1 MFCTNCGKKSEGN
14 QKFCTS
20 CGGALSAETKKEKEV
35 PKTQVPLS
43 ASTESSWN
51 VGRIIT
57 ILIILAVV
65 GFGIYGSLDE
75 NSITTNNEGITSFD
89 SGDSEQAIRQFQQA
103 SQEAEGTDT
112 KLNTLK
118 NLGYVY
124 SSEGQYEQALQAF
137 REALT
142 YTSAGSF
149 ENYLVAGEIALLEG
163 KPNAAQISY
172 NKAYELNSND
182 FQINNAL
189 NLFYLDLES
198 VAPNYVNYPK
208 ALTHAQKAFDVSTS
222 DIKNIA
228 TQNLAIAHFFN
239 ENYDRT
245 ISLLSPQGS
254 DPYIAYWLGW
264 SYAIKEDEANAR
276 FYFQRAVDGGVE
288 VEQEVYDYLY
298 SY

>member
-1 MFCTNCGKKSEGN
+1 MFCKNCGNKSEGN

-20 CGGALSAETKKEKEV
+20 CGTPFST
-35 PKTQVPLS
+35 
-43 ASTESSWN
+43 STEKSETIFSKSSPPKPKGSTTGKI
-51 VGRIIT
+51 VGIIV
-57 ILIILAVV
+57 ILVVV
-65 GFGIYGSLDE
+65 GLGIWGSMDDGAIE
-75 NSITTNNEGITSFD
+75 KNNQAISNFD
-89 SGDSEQAIRQFQQA
+89 SGNSEQAIRQFQQA
-103 SQEAEGTDT
+103 SQEATGSDT

-124 SSEGQYEQALQAF
+124 SSEGQYDQALQSF

-142 YTSAGSF
+142 YASEGSF
-149 ENYLVAGEIALLEG
+149 DHYLVSGEIALLEG

-172 NKAYELNSND
+172 NKAYELRPSD

-198 VAPNYVNYPK
+198 VAPYYVNYPK
-208 ALTHAQKAFDVSTS
+208 ALTHAQKAYDVSTS
-222 DIKNIA
+222 DVKNIA

-245 ISLLSPQGS
+245 ISLLSSQSS

-264 SYAIKEDEANAR
+264 SYAAKEDVTNAK

>member
-1 MFCTNCGKKSEGN
+1 MFCKNCGKRSEDS

-20 CGGALSAETKKEKEV
+20 CGTPFSKSAESSEPIFSKSSP
-35 PKTQVPLS
+35 PKAKGSP
-43 ASTESSWN
+43 
-51 VGRIIT
+51 VGKIIGVIV
-57 ILIILAVV
+57 ILIVV
-65 GFGIYGSLDE
+65 GLGIYGSLDE
-75 NSITTNNEGITSFD
+75 ESITTNNEGITSFD

-103 SQEAEGTDT
+103 SQEAVGTDT

-142 YTSAGSF
+142 YTSEGSF
-149 ENYLVAGEIALLEG
+149 ENYLVSGEIALLEG

-172 NKAYELNSND
+172 NKAYELRPSD

-189 NLFYLDLES
+189 NLFYLDLEG
-198 VAPNYVNYPK
+198 VAPYYEDYPK
-208 ALTHAQKAFDVSTS
+208 ALTHAQKAYDVSTS
-222 DIKNIA
+222 DVKNIA

-245 ISLLSPQGS
+245 ISLLSSQGN

-264 SYAIKEDEANAR
+264 SYAAKEDVANAK
-276 FYFQRAVDGGVE
+276 FYFQRTIDGGVE

>member
-1 MFCTNCGKKSEGN
+1 MFCKKCGKKSEGD

-20 CGGALSAETKKEKEV
+20 CGAPFSTSAEKGEPIFSQSSP
-35 PKTQVPLS
+35 PKLKGSP
-43 ASTESSWN
+43 
-51 VGRIIT
+51 VGKIIG
-57 ILIILAVV
+57 IIVILAIV
-65 GFGIYGSLDE
+65 GLGIWGSMDDGAIE
-75 NSITTNNEGITSFD
+75 KNNQAISNFD

-103 SQEAEGTDT
+103 SQEATGSDT

-124 SSEGQYEQALQAF
+124 SSEGQYTQALQSF
-137 REALT
+137 KEALT
-142 YTSAGSF
+142 YASAGSF
-149 ENYLVAGEIALLEG
+149 DHYLVSGEIALLEG

-172 NKAYELNSND
+172 NKAYELSPSD

-222 DIKNIA
+222 DVKNIA

-245 ISLLSPQGS
+245 ISLLSSQSS

-264 SYAIKEDEANAR
+264 SYAIKEDETNAR
-276 FYFQRAVDGGVE
+276 FYFQRAIDGGVE

>member
-1 MFCTNCGKKSEGN
+1 MFCKKCGKKSEGD

-20 CGGALSAETKKEKEV
+20 CGVPFSTSAEKGEPIFSQSSPPN
-35 PKTQVPLS
+35 PKGSPI
-43 ASTESSWN
+43 
-51 VGRIIT
+51 GKIIG
-57 ILIILAVV
+57 IIVILAIV
-65 GFGIYGSLDE
+65 GLGIWGSMDDGAIE
-75 NSITTNNEGITSFD
+75 KNNQAISNFD

-103 SQEAEGTDT
+103 SQEATGSDT

-124 SSEGQYEQALQAF
+124 SSEGQYTQALQSF
-137 REALT
+137 KEALT
-142 YTSAGSF
+142 YANAGSF
-149 ENYLVAGEIALLEG
+149 DHYLVSGEIALLEG

-172 NKAYELNSND
+172 NKAYELSPGD

-189 NLFYLDLES
+189 NSFYLDLES

-208 ALTHAQKAFDVSTS
+208 ALTHAQKAFDVSAS
-222 DIKNIA
+222 DVKNIA

-245 ISLLSPQGS
+245 ISLLSSQSS

>member
-1 MFCTNCGKKSEGN
+1 MFCKKCGKKSEGD

-20 CGGALSAETKKEKEV
+20 CGAPFSTSAEKGEPIFSQSSP
-35 PKTQVPLS
+35 PKPKGS
-43 ASTESSWN
+43 P
-51 VGRIIT
+51 VGKIIG
-57 ILIILAVV
+57 IIIILAIV
-65 GFGIYGSLDE
+65 GLGIWGSMDDGAIE
-75 NSITTNNEGITSFD
+75 KNNQAISNFD

-103 SQEAEGTDT
+103 SQEATGSDT

-124 SSEGQYEQALQAF
+124 SSEGQYDQALQSF
-137 REALT
+137 KEALT
-142 YTSAGSF
+142 YASAGSF
-149 ENYLVAGEIALLEG
+149 DHYLVSGEIALLEG

-172 NKAYELNSND
+172 NKAYELSPSD

-198 VAPNYVNYPK
+198 IAPNYVNYPK

-222 DIKNIA
+222 DVKNIA

-245 ISLLSPQGS
+245 ISLLSSQGS

-276 FYFQRAVDGGVE
+276 FYFQRAIDGGVE
-288 VEQEVYDYLY
+288 VEQEVYDYLN